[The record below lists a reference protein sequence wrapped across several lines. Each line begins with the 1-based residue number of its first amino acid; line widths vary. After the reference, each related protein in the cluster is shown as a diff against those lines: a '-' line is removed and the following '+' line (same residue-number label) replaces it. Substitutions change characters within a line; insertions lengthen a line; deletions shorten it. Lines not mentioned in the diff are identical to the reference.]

1 MSHTFTLSP
10 GITLHCVRDSR
21 FKQGCLSI
29 QFLRVMDAKE
39 AALNALLP
47 AILLRGTQKHKDL
60 RAITR
65 KLDDLY
71 GASVSTLVRRIGD
84 YQTTGL
90 YCAFMEDR
98 FALEGDQILRPMLEF
113 VRELLLEPLTQD
125 GGFFREYVESEK
137 RNLVLT
143 MESEIN
149 DKRTYAAG
157 QLLRTMCSADSFG
170 IPRLGEKDTVAAI
183 DHKNAY
189 EHYQALL
196 RDSEIA
202 IFYVGSADAEQMAEL
217 LTPIFAG
224 LSTARTPLPPQTP
237 FRDGGGQDRVETLDV
252 TQAKLGMGF
261 TTPITNQS
269 PDFAAMQVCNTLFG
283 GGMTSKL
290 FQNLRETM
298 SLCYSIGSGYYGS
311 KGILT
316 VNAGIDAQNEE
327 ISRQEILRQLS
338 ACQQGQIS
346 DAELQSAKEAIL
358 SALRGVHDSP
368 GAIENYY
375 ATHRLSNFP
384 LSLEEHYEAVSQ
396 VSIPQVAAAARSL
409 QLHSSYFLKGV
420 QA

>member
-10 GITLHCVRDSR
+10 GVTLRCVRDDR

-29 QFLRVMDAKE
+29 QFLRAMDAKE

-84 YQTTGL
+84 YQATGL

-98 FALEGDQILRPMLEF
+98 FALSGDEILRPMLEF
-113 VRELLLEPLTQD
+113 VQELLLEPLTQD
-125 GGFFREYVESEK
+125 GGFSREYVESEK

-157 QLLRTMCSADSFG
+157 QLLKTMCSADSFG

-183 DHKNAY
+183 DHKSAY
-189 EHYQALL
+189 EHYQTLL
-196 RDSEIA
+196 RESEIA
-202 IFYVGSADAEQMAEL
+202 IFYVGSAEAEQMTEL

-224 LSTARTPLPPQTP
+224 LSTDRTPLPPQTP
-237 FRDGGGQDRVETLDV
+237 FRDGGGKNKVETLDV

-269 PDFAAMQVCNTLFG
+269 PDFAAMQVCNTLVG

-290 FQNLRETM
+290 FQNLRENM

-316 VNAGIDAQNEE
+316 VNAGIDAQKEE
-327 ISRQEILRQLS
+327 IARQEILHQLS

-346 DAELQSAKEAIL
+346 EAELQSAKEAIL

-375 ATHRLSNFP
+375 ATHSLSNFP
-384 LSLEEHYEAVSQ
+384 LSLEEHYEAVSR
-396 VSIPQVAAAARSL
+396 VSIPQVAAAAQSL

>member
-1 MSHTFTLSP
+1 MSHTFTLSR
-10 GITLHCVRDSR
+10 GVTLHCVHDSR

-29 QFLRVMDAKE
+29 QFLRLMDAKE

-47 AILLRGTQKHKDL
+47 AILLRGTVKHRDL

-71 GASVSTLVRRIGD
+71 GASVSALVRRIGD

-98 FALEGDQILRPMLEF
+98 FALEGDEILRPMLEF
-113 VRELLLEPLTQD
+113 VQELLLNPLTQD
-125 GGFFREYVESEK
+125 GGFCREYVESEK
-137 RNLVLT
+137 RNLILT
-143 MESEIN
+143 IESDLN

-157 QLLRTMCSADSFG
+157 QLLKTMCSADSFG

-189 EHYQALL
+189 AHYQTLL
-196 RDSEIA
+196 QESEVA
-202 IFYVGSADAEQMAEL
+202 IFYVGSAQPEQVAEL
-217 LTPIFAG
+217 LTPIFSNICGNRA
-224 LSTARTPLPPQTP
+224 PLPPQTP
-237 FRDGGGQDRVETLDV
+237 FRDGGKKDKVETLDV
-252 TQAKLGMGF
+252 AQAKLGMGF
-261 TTPITNQS
+261 VTPITNQS

-290 FQNLRETM
+290 FQNLRENM

-316 VNAGIDAQNEE
+316 VNAGIDTQKEDIA
-327 ISRQEILRQLS
+327 RQEILHQLS

-346 DAELQSAKEAIL
+346 EGELQSAKEAIL

-375 ATHRLSNFP
+375 ATHCLSNFP
-384 LSLEEHYEAVSQ
+384 LSLEEHYEAVSR
-396 VSIPQVAAAARSL
+396 VSIPQVTAAARSL